1 MPVMLTM
8 CILLIAAAKTVKVT
22 REAQGRSGP
31 GSYYE
36 LKIIIPAGKSL
47 DLLEVKKSW
56 YKVRYSGQEV
66 WISEN
71 SIVTQSASGSRA
83 SEPSAMAPAPLKAS
97 SAAVSA
103 AIKGFWTR
111 YTRTDRSKLTEL
123 PVDGCEV
130 SLEKY
135 EAFEAERSRAVS
147 RDELLDRWSLRDPR
161 RPGRVPFVKEQSI
174 GYSIASSVA
183 DAPLVKDGSAAN
195 YVNFVGRYLA
205 EGTERSDIPFRFY
218 LLDTD
223 HVNAVSC
230 PGGYIVL
237 TRGLL
242 EMISDEAELA
252 ALLAHE
258 MAHVIAGH
266 GMKEV
271 IDDRIRIQADDAFA
285 ALDEELG
292 NDPAEEEELIG
303 ITNRAIS
310 TAKAPKLDK
319 YEFEADSMAL
329 RYLARSGYDLNGL
342 PRLLAKMKEKHGDS
356 IDIFD
361 LSYRNHPD
369 FEKRIQLTGEGIKEY
384 RKYEGQAF
392 AGYYRT
398 NMAF

>member
-1 MPVMLTM
+1 MLMM
-8 CILLIAAAKTVKVT
+8 CIFLIAAVKTVKVT

-36 LKIIIPAGKSL
+36 LKIIIPSGKCL
-47 DLLEVKKSW
+47 DVLEVKKSW

-71 SIVTQSASGSRA
+71 SIITQAGSASRGSA
-83 SEPSAMAPAPLKAS
+83 PSALAPAPLKAS

-111 YTRTDRSKLTEL
+111 YTRADRSKLTEL
-123 PVDGCEV
+123 PVDGCDI
-130 SLEKY
+130 SPDRY
-135 EAFEAERSRAVS
+135 EAFETDRSRAVS

-183 DAPLVKDGSAAN
+183 DAPLVKNGSAVS
-195 YVNFVGRYLA
+195 YVNFVGRYIA
-205 EGTERSDIPFRFY
+205 EGTERNDIPFRFY

-223 HVNAVSC
+223 RVNAVSC

-242 EMISDEAELA
+242 EMVSDEAELA

-271 IDDRIRIQADDAFA
+271 IDDRIRIAADDAFA

-292 NDPAEEEELIG
+292 SDPAEEEELIG

-310 TAKAPKLDK
+310 TAKAPKLDT
-319 YEFEADSMAL
+319 YEFEADRMAL

-342 PRLLAKMKEKHGDS
+342 SRLLVKMKEKHGDT

-369 FEKRIQLTGEGIKEY
+369 FEKRIKLAGEGMKEF

-392 AGYYRT
+392 AGYYRA
-398 NMAF
+398 NMVF